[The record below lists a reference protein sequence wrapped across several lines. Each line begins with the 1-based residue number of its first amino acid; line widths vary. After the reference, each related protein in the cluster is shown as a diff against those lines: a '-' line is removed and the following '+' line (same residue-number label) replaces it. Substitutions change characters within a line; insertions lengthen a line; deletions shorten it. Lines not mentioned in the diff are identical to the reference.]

1 MKDVL
6 IPDNLSK
13 MICISFLD
21 KYNTQLTDVIK
32 KYLVRSGKVK
42 EKNLINNLDM
52 DVNLPY
58 LSLTLFRYLGN
69 KSF

>member
-1 MKDVL
+1 
-6 IPDNLSK
+6 

-52 DVNLPY
+52 DVC
-58 LSLTLFRYLGN
+58 
-69 KSF
+69 